1 MMNGAVSHANQPT
14 IYASSN
20 EFCRGWDV
28 RQQAG
33 EKTGQQLEIM
43 EPLGK
48 PCNEVGS
55 LSGSMGAHT
64 TTISKGFS
72 EEAFP
77 WLGLQAWFMV
87 NNSTSQ
93 RQNWG

>member
-1 MMNGAVSHANQPT
+1 MMNGAVSHANQPR
-14 IYASSN
+14 IYSSSN
-20 EFCRGWDV
+20 EFCRGWDI

-33 EKTGQQLEIM
+33 EKTGKQLKIM

-48 PCNEVGS
+48 LCNEVGS

-64 TTISKGFS
+64 TTSKGFS

-77 WLGLQAWFMV
+77 WLGPEAWFMA
-87 NNSTSQ
+87 NNSASQ
-93 RQNWG
+93 RRKWG